1 MRRLLLP
8 FATALALVA
17 LAQPVDAQLKFG
29 AHGAVITGL
38 DEVTVGGI
46 TANSGING
54 TFGLGGRVMLD
65 PPLLPVALVGSG
77 TYYFMEEGMG
87 SYYTG
92 TLAGQLRL
100 PLPIVK
106 PYATLGYQ
114 LRKSEGA
121 DSQTGFML
129 GAGVQLDLGLSLFL
143 EGTFEIGEDLTV
155 ATTEIDTNSIVIKGG
170 VLFGG

>member
-8 FATALALVA
+8 FAASFALVA

-38 DEVTVGGI
+38 DEVTDAG
-46 TANSGING
+46 TAVTTING

-77 TYYFMEEGMG
+77 TYYLTDDTEP
-87 SYYTG
+87 SYYTA

-100 PLPIVK
+100 PLPVVK

-114 LRKSEGA
+114 YRKSEGA
-121 DSQTGFML
+121 DAETGFML
-129 GAGVQLDLGLSLFL
+129 GAGLQLDFAVSLFL
-143 EGTFEIGEDLTV
+143 EGTFEVGDDIAV
-155 ATTEIDTNSIVIKGG
+155 AAEQLNTNRIVFKGG

>member
-1 MRRLLLP
+1 MRRLLMPL
-8 FATALALVA
+8 TAAFALVA

-29 AHGAVITGL
+29 AHGAVITGI
-38 DEVTVGGI
+38 DEVTISNV
-46 TANSGING
+46 TYNSGING
-54 TFGLGGRVMLD
+54 TFGLGGRAMLD
-65 PPLLPVALVGSG
+65 PPLLPVALVGSA
-77 TYYFMEEGMG
+77 TYYFMDT

-100 PLPIVK
+100 PLPIIK

-121 DSQTGFML
+121 DSETGFML
-129 GAGVQLDLGLSLFL
+129 GAGVQLDLGVSLFL

-155 ATTEIDTNSIVIKGG
+155 AQEDIDTNSIVIKGG
-170 VLFGG
+170 ILFGG